1 MSDEYAG
8 LRLSPGTYEILD
20 RKPFY
25 PDFHLQIRKETKA
38 GHSFSMYINN
48 FLWYNPTYVYNG
60 TRKTLNETVSFG
72 FGMSFLL
79 GANR

>member
-1 MSDEYAG
+1 
-8 LRLSPGTYEILD
+8 
-20 RKPFY
+20 
-25 PDFHLQIRKETKA
+25 
-38 GHSFSMYINN
+38 MYINN